1 MNWVY
6 NLLLG
11 LCLVMVI
18 VLTLKVFQPKE
29 NAKEKIANTK
39 RLLENLIPSA
49 IMLISEVEIKFG
61 ASIGFF
67 GRAYILDGL
76 YKLIPDEYKK
86 YVTEKNLEVILSK
99 AFRIVCDDHTEDN
112 ES

>member
-11 LCLVMVI
+11 LCLGTII
-18 VLTLKVFQPKE
+18 VLTLKVFQPK
-29 NAKEKIANTK
+29 ALKKKVANTK

-49 IMLISEVEIKFG
+49 IILISEVEIKFG
-61 ASIGFF
+61 ASIGFLEEHIF
-67 GRAYILDGL
+67 SMDYINAFQTNT
-76 YKLIPDEYKK
+76 KK
-86 YVTEKNLEVILSK
+86 YVTEENLEAILSK
-99 AFRIVCDDHTEDN
+99 ALRIVCDVQIEDN

>member
-1 MNWVY
+1 MNWIY

-11 LCLVMVI
+11 LCLGTII

-29 NAKEKIANTK
+29 SAKEKVANTK

-49 IMLISEVEIKFG
+49 IILISEVEIKFG

-76 YKLIPDEYKK
+76 YKRIPDEYKK
-86 YVTEKNLEVILSK
+86 YVTEENLEAILSK
-99 AFRIVCDDHTEDN
+99 ALRIVCDVQIEDN